1 MKLAQLPNVKDDATK
16 PGKEYNMSWFIFNGT
31 DSRDLGIIVTKT
43 PVRPS
48 WCAEFKE
55 IIIPGANRRYMQKTN
70 NYPNAEFKIDTVVP
84 TDPESLREIYR
95 TLNGSGTLWLS
106 SAPGEY
112 IDVILEALV
121 PEPVAMLTAELPVGV
136 TALPFA
142 RSVTPT
148 IVDLTEASDWVWVD
162 NTGTVTS
169 FPEFR
174 FTPSG
179 GDVVLN
185 VNGAEFTVAEVPEL
199 PAGAEI
205 VINTEVP
212 LVYWEK
218 DGIKGNIM
226 QYTTGDFPLLHPGMN
241 YIKHSGNV
249 SAASVNVKE
258 AFL

>member
-1 MKLAQLPNVKDDATK
+1 MK
-16 PGKEYNMSWFIFNGT
+16 PGKDYNMSWFIFNGT
-31 DSRDLGIIVTKT
+31 DSRDLGIIVAKT

-136 TALPFA
+136 TAMPFA

-148 IVDLTEASDWVWVD
+148 IVDLTEASDWLWVD

-169 FPEFR
+169 FPEYR